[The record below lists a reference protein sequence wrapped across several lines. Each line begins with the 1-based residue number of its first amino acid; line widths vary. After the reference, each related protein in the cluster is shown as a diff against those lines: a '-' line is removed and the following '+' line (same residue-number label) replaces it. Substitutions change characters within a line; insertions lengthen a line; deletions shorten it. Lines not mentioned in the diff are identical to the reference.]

1 MSFNHLSQLD
11 LLTLQKNLHFI
22 YNGKK
27 SETPITVKELKVVII
42 ADVEMLAQWSW
53 EKTNWF
59 QALTTIQ
66 KLN

>member
-42 ADVEMLAQWSW
+42 ADVEMLAQ
-53 EKTNWF
+53 
-59 QALTTIQ
+59 
-66 KLN
+66 